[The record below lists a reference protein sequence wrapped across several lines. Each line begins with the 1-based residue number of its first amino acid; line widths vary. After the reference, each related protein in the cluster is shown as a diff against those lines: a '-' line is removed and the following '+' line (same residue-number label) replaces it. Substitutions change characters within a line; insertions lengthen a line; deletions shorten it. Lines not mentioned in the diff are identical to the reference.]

1 MLSHT
6 TRSLRL
12 SLGFLLGL
20 GVLGGCQGRGPDRV
34 PVAGEV
40 KLDGYPLPTG
50 TITFTPIGT
59 GTAGFGTITDGRF
72 TISQEAG
79 PSPGECKV
87 EILSYQKT
95 GRQVAGMSAD
105 GSGKT
110 DETKQVVPDKYSTN
124 STLKH
129 TLPPGGD
136 LACRFE
142 LKSN

>member
-1 MLSHT
+1 VT
-6 TRSLRL
+6 
-12 SLGFLLGL
+12 
-20 GVLGGCQGRGPDRV
+20 
-34 PVAGEV
+34 
-40 KLDGYPLPTG
+40 LDGNPLPTG
-50 TITFTPIGT
+50 TITFTPTGM
-59 GTAGFGTITDGRF
+59 GTAASGTITDGRF
-72 TISQEAG
+72 TIAQDAG

-110 DETKQVVPDKYSTN
+110 DEMKQVVPDKYSTN

-129 TLPPGGD
+129 TLPPDGD